1 MESDRIVPFPF
12 SSQGSAPELPEFSR
26 SYEEDCAA
34 PRCFSYAE
42 AAAASDSSLLDHQET
57 SLHVASD
64 SLDYDSSDLKQDVA
78 FRHSYWQHRRERVYR
93 VLQTIGHDPM
103 RVHRFAHCGA
113 GAWVQRAIGEKTKFR
128 VISAK
133 CHDRFCEACQREKRL
148 KISRNLMSKLPDGR
162 VRFVTLT
169 LRSSATP
176 LDQQI
181 DRMLKAFAKMR
192 RGRRLSKCFVGGIW
206 FLEVTKNAKTNLWH
220 PHVHCLVQGDYIPL
234 DLLRLEWHR
243 CTGDSYIVD
252 VRDIKHVKEVCGYV
266 TKYAAKAV
274 NLAALQSEADLAEAM
289 AVFRGQRMFAAFGTW
304 VRLKLSATCESDVE
318 WEYYERLATIR
329 RKAKDGDDVAIHI
342 LHALRAVGPI
352 TTEPYEYI
360 PPPF

>member
-1 MESDRIVPFPF
+1 MEPDRIVQPPF
-12 SSQGSAPELPEFSR
+12 SNQGSAPELPEFSR

-42 AAAASDSSLLDHQET
+42 AAAASDSSLLDPQET

-64 SLDYDSSDLKQDVA
+64 SLDFSTDDLKQDVG

-93 VLQTIGHDPM
+93 CLQKLVYDPA
-103 RVHRFAHCGA
+103 RLLHFNHCGA
-113 GAWVQRAIGEKTKFR
+113 GAWVQRAIGHPGKFR
-128 VISAK
+128 VVSMK

-148 KISRNLMSKLPDGR
+148 KISRNLVNKMPDGR

-169 LRSSATP
+169 LRSSNTP
-176 LDQQI
+176 LKDQI
-181 DRMLKAFAKMR
+181 DRMVKAFAKLR
-192 RGRRLSKCFVGGIW
+192 RGARLRKCFEGGIW
-206 FLEVTKNAKTNLWH
+206 FLEVTRNNKTCLWH
-220 PHVHCLVQGDYIPL
+220 PHLHVLVQGDYIPL

-252 VRDIKHVKEVCGYV
+252 VRDIKHVNEVVGYV

-274 NLAALQSEADLAEAM
+274 NVASIPDDESLTEVMQVFQS
-289 AVFRGQRMFAAFGTW
+289 QRMYQPFGSWTK
-304 VRLKLSATCESDVE
+304 LKLSAPCESDLE
-318 WEYYERLATIR
+318 WEYYERLAVVR
-329 RKAKDGDDVAIHI
+329 RKAKDGDDVAIQI
-342 LHALRAVGPI
+342 LHTLRTAAAI
-352 TTEPYEYI
+352 TAEPTDYA